1 MTWAENKKDQ
11 AILQIARSLSFYHDD
26 FIKFTESIVTTV
38 RTRKM
43 VNIAKGMALIVI
55 AAMASPLPEVER
67 LALIPRKK
75 LSAFKK

>member
-1 MTWAENKKDQ
+1 MAN
-11 AILQIARSLSFYHDD
+11 
-26 FIKFTESIVTTV
+26 
-38 RTRKM
+38 
-43 VNIAKGMALIVI
+43 GMALIVI